1 MRVIPSIYIRNQ
13 LSFRQKWMPL
23 AIALL
28 VALLLMAT
36 TIYLNAI
43 ETARV
48 RHNLRENVAAQAGLV
63 RTRLESE
70 LNSSVYLS
78 LGLVS
83 YIGANPAFKEDDI
96 ARVSAQVLSYG
107 KYVRNISIA
116 PDNVVKYVYPLA
128 GNQKAIG
135 LRYMENVKQRDS
147 VLRMIVTQRMVF
159 SGPVDLVQGGRG
171 FINRFPIY
179 TTIVGPQT
187 DKEVAQKSY
196 WGLISIVLDYDA
208 LLNGSGIRERNSHI
222 NYALRSKPEAATR
235 PELIYGDADLF
246 KHNPVLLDIV
256 LPGEQRW
263 QLAAAPKPGWQVMQE
278 DTRSV
283 VFTGI
288 GFLLSIVFAGLMYKW
303 LKELRE
309 IKLRDAQLRLAASV
323 FHGSNEAIVITD
335 ILDKLIS
342 VNVAFTRLTGY
353 SSQEVEGR
361 TAEAV
366 VMKRTSSADMQAIR
380 DNVREHGY
388 WHGEAIGAR
397 KDSSIYPNSLTIY
410 AVTDQH
416 ATITHY
422 IYTFSDIS
430 ERKVAQDRIHHLA
443 HYDALTSLPNRLALQ
458 LHLELAINNL
468 TDEDESLAVIMID
481 MDHFKEI
488 NDTLGHHMGDT
499 LLIEVAKRLR
509 ACVRNSDIVARLGG
523 DEFVLILNGIDT
535 PVAAAN
541 VAEKIINQLGR
552 PYLIEGHELH
562 STPSMGIGMYPG
574 DGKTVD
580 DLLKNVDTAM
590 YFAKGKGRNNY
601 QFFTEQ
607 MRFAVREKMQMQN
620 SMRNA
625 LLHQQFILHYQPQIE
640 LSTGRI
646 TGVEALVRW
655 QNPEHG
661 LIPPLKFIPIAEESD
676 LIVTLGEWVLKEA
689 CRQLR
694 VWRDRGHMGLCMSVN
709 LSARQLRAK
718 NLVQMVAHT
727 MQQFG
732 LQKGD
737 LELEITE
744 SVAMENPQA
753 TIELLNEL
761 RGLGIKLAIDDFGTG
776 YSSLNYLKLLPFD
789 RLKIDRSFVKDI
801 ESDANDAAIC
811 SATIALA
818 HNLGLELV
826 AEGVET
832 EAQLNFLR
840 AQSCDTAQGYYFSK
854 PITSQEIESRYLFI
868 GD

>member
-13 LSFRQKWMPL
+13 LSFRQRWMPV

-28 VALLLMAT
+28 VALLLMAA

-43 ETARV
+43 ETARI
-48 RHNLRENVAAQAGLV
+48 RHNLRENVSAQAGLV
-63 RTRLESE
+63 RTRLESV

-83 YIGANPAFKEDDI
+83 YIGANPAFKENDI
-96 ARVSAQVLSYG
+96 ARVAAQVLSYG
-107 KYVRNISIA
+107 KHVRNISIA

-128 GNQKAIG
+128 GNEKALS
-135 LRYMENVKQRDS
+135 LRYMENAQQRDS
-147 VLRMIVTQRMVF
+147 VLRMIVTQRMIF
-159 SGPVDLVQGGRG
+159 TGPVDLVQGGKG

-179 TTIVGPQT
+179 TKLVGNGA
-187 DKEVAQKSY
+187 DRNVAKESY
-196 WGLISIVLDYDA
+196 WGLISIVLDYDS
-208 LLNGSGIRERNSHI
+208 LLNGSGIRDRTSHI
-222 NYALRSKPEAATR
+222 NYALRSKPETASK
-235 PELIYGDADLF
+235 PNLIYGDAEVF
-246 KHNPVLLDIV
+246 QRNPVLLDIV

-263 QLAAAPKPGWQVMQE
+263 QLAAVPAPGWQIRQE
-278 DTRSV
+278 GTRSV

-288 GFLLSIVFAGLMYKW
+288 GFLLSLLFAGLVYKW

-309 IKLRDAQLRLAASV
+309 IKLRDAQLSLAASV

-335 ILDKLIS
+335 ILDKVIS
-342 VNVAFTRLTGY
+342 VNVAFTRLTGFP
-353 SSQEVEGR
+353 SHEVEGQQ
-361 TAEAV
+361 AETV
-366 VMKRTSSADMQAIR
+366 VLKRTSSEEMQAIR
-380 DNVREHGY
+380 DSVRENGY

-410 AVTDQH
+410 AVSDH
-416 ATITHY
+416 HDAVTHY

-443 HYDALTSLPNRLALQ
+443 HHDALTSLPNRLALQ
-458 LHLELAINNL
+458 LHLELAINNIGS
-468 TDEDESLAVIMID
+468 EGESLAVIMID

-509 ACVRNSDIVARLGG
+509 SCVRNSDVVARLGG
-523 DEFVLILNGIDT
+523 DEFVLILSGIDT
-535 PVAAAN
+535 PIAAAN
-541 VAEKIINQLGR
+541 VAEKIINQLGL

-620 SMRNA
+620 SMRHA

-640 LSTGRI
+640 LASGRI
-646 TGVEALVRW
+646 TGVEALIRW
-655 QNPEHG
+655 QNPEQG

-676 LIVTLGEWVLKEA
+676 LIVMLGEWVLKEA

-694 VWRDRGHMGLCMSVN
+694 VWRDRGCTDICMSVN

-718 NLVQMVAHT
+718 NLLQMVANT

-732 LQKGD
+732 LHKGD

-753 TIELLNEL
+753 TIALLNEL
-761 RGLGIKLAIDDFGTG
+761 RALGIKLAIDDFGTG

-832 EAQLNFLR
+832 EAQLHFLR
-840 AQSCDTAQGYYFSK
+840 DQTCDTAQGYYFSK
-854 PITSQEIESRYLFI
+854 PITAHEVESRYLFTES
-868 GD
+868 